1 MACPLM
7 LKEIEESPAAT
18 NLRQIH
24 SFIHL
29 IPISIRPT
37 KTHSPRKKT
46 HFHQPTIK
54 NIKIIQHYSTSKRS
68 LPSSIVSISM
78 HHFSY
83 FLGGSS
89 KIHQY
94 PQSQQLRLETSKKDT
109 ASNSGSSESS
119 GFEALPGNF

>member
-46 HFHQPTIK
+46 RFRQPKIKKHQDHSTTLF
-54 NIKIIQHYSTSKRS
+54 NIQT
-68 LPSSIVSISM
+68 
-78 HHFSY
+78 
-83 FLGGSS
+83 
-89 KIHQY
+89 
-94 PQSQQLRLETSKKDT
+94 
-109 ASNSGSSESS
+109 
-119 GFEALPGNF
+119 